1 MSEHIKEYIA
11 PHSIDA
17 LRQNV
22 ENFAENPSM
31 LQRTVLEYLSYATEH
46 GVDIV
51 DSTNPVAFTV
61 EASTV
66 LTAHAIKIN
75 QLNTR
80 KQYPASA
87 ITEEDL
93 YLHMSDVDY
102 IGRFAK
108 PSRARFYLM
117 FDIHELEDKMVFD
130 EELNIRRI
138 IIPRN
143 TQLSVN
149 DNLYF
154 TLEYPI
160 EVRQMLHGGFQVL
173 YDTEIQSPLDKLTTN
188 LIPHRIVQMPGIT
201 HLVLTISLLQLKA
214 TSHTMNISPASSS
227 VATYEFEDDFHYAR
241 LYHNP
246 TGEKW
251 EEILTTHTPEL
262 YDPKHV
268 TAALRVV
275 ENTLKVYIPPLYTR
289 TGMLHS
295 DVRVDIFTTKGDVM
309 INMGAFRPDELKLEF
324 KPFDKK
330 RDVSKFTQPVSN
342 MNTIKAFSD
351 DLTTGGRNKL
361 SFEELRQRVIHNTIG
376 PKSTPISNVDIK
388 TVLQDEGFENVQFV
402 DLVTNRIYL
411 ASKQLPPPRNDKLIT
426 SANLSIER
434 FITSVGDLQNHEH
447 IYFNGDSVTITPDVI
462 FENTK
467 GYLSIVDDA
476 YIRGVLA
483 LPPEMR
489 ATEIN
494 KRNIFYTPFHY
505 VMDMRNHM
513 FDFRAYHLSKPEILG
528 KSFDM
533 SNPTSLLEV
542 SVDDSWDI
550 IKTRD
555 GYELYIITDSSEDF
569 KKLHHE
575 DVIVQMAFRPT
586 GEKDLAYVLG
596 EFVGANQDKERIYKF
611 KFDTRWNV
619 NENNELILTNFK
631 MYNTEFKEIP
641 VKLEQSFQITFLT
654 TRNLGSQYRETK
666 LDKDLADFMLP
677 VEVKTIIREEMT
689 ILFGHTLNSLWK
701 QARTISSTEQY
712 EVYDADVPLFY
723 ENDVFEM
730 VSDTEYEIVHRKG
743 DPVLNSKG
751 EQVMKHKKGEIKLD
765 EDGNKIVSNQRQ
777 LSREMDIMLVEGAYY
792 FATDD
797 IATGYRGEIIDIFL
811 DWLTDGLDEL
821 NKSALEQTR
830 IYFYPRATLGNVPIL
845 YDNGIRGTIRAQQ
858 SMVVDLVVSRN
869 VYVNIELRENISKS
883 TVRIISELL
892 KDTTISNSLIYA
904 RLVEQYGEDVL
915 GVKIVGL
922 GGELEVTAFTILDD
936 TKRCVLKKRLVTQP
950 DNTLIVE
957 EDVTINFL
965 MLDGQQKIW

>member
-1 MSEHIKEYIA
+1 MSEHIKEYIP

-31 LQRTVLEYLSYATEH
+31 LQRTILEHLSHVTEH
-46 GVDIV
+46 GIEIV
-51 DSTNPVAFTV
+51 DSSNPVAFTV
-61 EASTV
+61 EASAV
-66 LTAHAIKIN
+66 LSAHAIKIN
-75 QLNTR
+75 HLNTR
-80 KQYPASA
+80 KQYPVSA

-130 EELNIRRI
+130 EELNIRRL

-143 TQLSVN
+143 TELSVN
-149 DNLYF
+149 KSLYF

-160 EVRQMLHGGFQVL
+160 EIRQMLHGGFQVL
-173 YDTEIQSPLDKLTTN
+173 YDTEIPSPLDKLSTN
-188 LIPHRIVQMPGIT
+188 LIPHSIRKLHELT
-201 HLVLTISLLQLKA
+201 KLVIEISMLQLKA
-214 TSHTMNISPASSS
+214 TSHTMDISPATSS
-227 VATYEFEDDFHYAR
+227 VAVFDFEDDFHYAR

-246 TGEKW
+246 TGDKW
-251 EEILTTHTPEL
+251 VEILTTHIPEL
-262 YDPKHV
+262 YDPKHI
-268 TAALRVV
+268 TASLRVV
-275 ENTLKVYIPPLYTR
+275 DNQLKVFVPQIYTR
-289 TGMLHS
+289 TGMLTS
-295 DVRVDIFTTKGDVM
+295 ALRVDIYTTKGDVM
-309 INMGAFRPDELKLEF
+309 VNMGAFKPDELKLEF

-330 RDVSKFTQPVSN
+330 RDVNKFTQPVSN
-342 MNTIKAFSD
+342 MNTIRAFSD

-388 TVLQDEGFENVQFV
+388 TVLQDEGFDNVQYV

-411 ASKQLPPPRNDKLIT
+411 ASKQLPVPRNNKLIT

-434 FITSVGDLQNHEH
+434 FITSVNDLKDHEH
-447 IYFNGDSVTITPDVI
+447 IYFNGESVTITPDVI

-476 YIRGVLA
+476 YIGGVLA

-489 ATEIN
+489 ANEIN

-513 FDFRAYHLSKPEILG
+513 FDFRAYHLNNPAIMG

-533 SNPTSLLEV
+533 ANPTSLLEV
-542 SVDDSWDI
+542 SIDDSWEI
-550 IKTRD
+550 RKTRH
-555 GYELYIITDSSEDF
+555 GFELYIITDSSDDF
-569 KKLHHE
+569 KKLQHE
-575 DVIVQMAFRPT
+575 EVIVQLAYRPT

-611 KFDTRWNV
+611 NFDTRWNV
-619 NENNELILTNFK
+619 DENNELVLTNFK
-631 MYNTEFKEIP
+631 MYNTEAKEIP

-654 TRNLGSQYRETK
+654 TRNLGPQYRETK
-666 LDKDLADFMLP
+666 LDKDLAHFMLP
-677 VEVKTIIREEMT
+677 VDVKTIIREEMT

-712 EVYDADVPLFY
+712 ETYDADVPLIY

-730 VSDTEYEIVHRKG
+730 TSDTEYTLVHKKG
-743 DPVLNSKG
+743 DPVLNTRG
-751 EQVMKHKKGEIKLD
+751 EPVMKHKRGEIRLD
-765 EDGNKIVSNQRQ
+765 EDGNKIVSNTRQ

-797 IATGYRGEIIDIFL
+797 IAIGYREEIIDIFL

-821 NKSALEQTR
+821 NKSVLEQTR

-869 VYVNIELRENISKS
+869 VYANLDLRENISKS

-915 GVKIVGL
+915 GVKLVGL